1 MSKVLKKFVIAMIVL
16 LGIGIVLFGIYIAKS
31 KANMKH
37 EARNNT
43 ECRTNERV
51 FDYAD
56 KLSDSEE
63 EELRNDIKELEDLV
77 GMDVA
82 VVTVDQDTDLSEF
95 GASATGGNIESN
107 TKDIAEKICDTYRF
121 GWEEWP
127 TGTYLDGRDAS
138 TSVVIVANWQPT
150 DRYVYLCTSGKAR
163 ERISDSKAVSIT
175 KYGGKKLRED
185 PFTGF
190 ERILKKT
197 KSAMKSSGGGIDF
210 ISLPVCAL
218 VALVASIIFFAVN
231 FSKKAGNDTTTASTY
246 SKGRAQVVD
255 KRDIFI
261 RKEVHSVKIESSSGG
276 GGSSSGGGGGHGGGG
291 SHF

>member
-1 MSKVLKKFVIAMIVL
+1 MNKTMKKFLVTMFVI
-16 LGIGIVLFGIYIAKS
+16 LGIGILCFIMYLVKS
-31 KANMKH
+31 KANLKH
-37 EARNNT
+37 DARSN
-43 ECRTNERV
+43 EDCMTNERV

-63 EELRNDIKELEDLV
+63 ETLRSDIEELENLV
-77 GMDVA
+77 GMDV
-82 VVTVDQDTDLSEF
+82 VIVTVDQNTDLSEF
-95 GASATGGNIESN
+95 GASAIGGDIEYN
-107 TKDIAEKICDTYRF
+107 TKEIAEKICDTYRF

-127 TGTYLDGRDAS
+127 DGTYLNGKDAS

-163 ERISDSKAVSIT
+163 KRISDSKAVSIT

-197 KSAMKSSGGGIDF
+197 KSAMKSSGGGINF
-210 ISLPVCAL
+210 LSGPICAL
-218 VALVASIIFFAVN
+218 VALVAAIIFFDVN
-231 FSKKAGNDTTTASTY
+231 YSKKAGKDTTTASTY
-246 SKGRAQVVD
+246 SKGNAEVLDR
-255 KRDIFI
+255 RDIFI
-261 RKEVHSVKIESSSGG
+261 RKEVHSVKIQSDSGSSG
-276 GGSSSGGGGGHGGGG
+276 SSGGGGGHGGGG

>member
-1 MSKVLKKFVIAMIVL
+1 MNKTMKKFLVTMLVI
-16 LGIGIVLFGIYIAKS
+16 LGIGILCFIMYLVKS
-31 KANMKH
+31 KANLKH
-37 EARNNT
+37 DARSNE
-43 ECRTNERV
+43 ECMTNERV

-63 EELRNDIKELEDLV
+63 ETLRSDIEELENLV
-77 GMDVA
+77 GMDV
-82 VVTVDQDTDLSEF
+82 VIVTVDQNTDLSEF
-95 GASATGGNIESN
+95 GASAIGGDIEYN
-107 TKDIAEKICDTYRF
+107 TKEIAEKICDTYRF

-127 TGTYLDGRDAS
+127 DGTYLNGKDAS

-163 ERISDSKAVSIT
+163 KRISDSKAVSIT

-197 KSAMKSSGGGIDF
+197 KSAMKSSGGGINFLSDP
-210 ISLPVCAL
+210 ICAL
-218 VALVASIIFFAVN
+218 VALVAAIIFFAVN
-231 FSKKAGNDTTTASTY
+231 YSKKAGKDTTTASTY
-246 SKGRAQVVD
+246 SKGNAEILDR
-255 KRDIFI
+255 RDMFI
-261 RKEVHSVKIESSSGG
+261 RKEVHSVKIQSDSGSSG
-276 GGSSSGGGGGHGGGG
+276 SSGGGGGHGGGG

>member
-1 MSKVLKKFVIAMIVL
+1 MNKTMKKFLVTICVV
-16 LGIGIVLFGIYIAKS
+16 LGIGILCFIMYLVKS
-31 KANMKH
+31 NANLKH
-37 EARNNT
+37 DARSN
-43 ECRTNERV
+43 EDCMTNERV

-63 EELRNDIKELEDLV
+63 ETLRSDIEELENLV
-77 GMDVA
+77 GMDV
-82 VVTVDQDTDLSEF
+82 VIVTVDQNTDLSEF
-95 GASATGGNIESN
+95 GASATGGDIEYN
-107 TKDIAEKICDTYRF
+107 TKEIAEKICDTYRF

-127 TGTYLDGRDAS
+127 DGTYLDGKDAS

-163 ERISDSKAVSIT
+163 KRISDSKAVSIT

-197 KSAMKSSGGGIDF
+197 KSAMKSSGGGINF
-210 ISLPVCAL
+210 LSGPICAL
-218 VALVASIIFFAVN
+218 VALAAAIIFFVVN
-231 FSKKAGNDTTTASTY
+231 YSKKAGKDTTTASTY
-246 SKGRAQVVD
+246 SKGNAQILD
-255 KRDIFI
+255 RRDIFI
-261 RKEVHSVKIESSSGG
+261 RKEVHSVKIQSNSGSSG
-276 GGSSSGGGGGHGGGG
+276 SSGGGGGHGGGG

>member
-1 MSKVLKKFVIAMIVL
+1 MNKTMKKFLVTMFVI
-16 LGIGIVLFGIYIAKS
+16 LGIGILCFIMYSVKS
-31 KANMKH
+31 KANLKH
-37 EARNNT
+37 DARSN
-43 ECRTNERV
+43 EDCMTNERV

-63 EELRNDIKELEDLV
+63 ETLRSDIEELENLV
-77 GMDVA
+77 GMDV
-82 VVTVDQDTDLSEF
+82 VIVTVDQNTDLSEF
-95 GASATGGNIESN
+95 GASAIGGDIEYN
-107 TKDIAEKICDTYRF
+107 TKEIAEKICDTYRF

-127 TGTYLDGRDAS
+127 DGTYLNGKDAS

-163 ERISDSKAVSIT
+163 KRISDSKAVSIT

-197 KSAMKSSGGGIDF
+197 KSAMKSSGGGINF
-210 ISLPVCAL
+210 LSGPICAL
-218 VALVASIIFFAVN
+218 VALVAAIIFFAVN
-231 FSKKAGNDTTTASTY
+231 YSKKAGKDTTTASTY
-246 SKGRAQVVD
+246 SKGNAEILDR
-255 KRDIFI
+255 RDMFI
-261 RKEVHSVKIESSSGG
+261 RKEVHSVKIQSDSGSSG
-276 GGSSSGGGGGHGGGG
+276 SSGGGGGHGGGG

>member
-1 MSKVLKKFVIAMIVL
+1 MNNMMKKFLVTMLVI
-16 LGIGIVLFGIYIAKS
+16 LGIGILCFIMYSVKS
-31 KANMKH
+31 KANLKH
-37 EARNNT
+37 DARSN
-43 ECRTNERV
+43 EDCMTNERV

-63 EELRNDIKELEDLV
+63 ETLRSDIEELENLV
-77 GMDVA
+77 GMDV
-82 VVTVDQDTDLSEF
+82 VIVTVDQNTDLSEF
-95 GASATGGNIESN
+95 GASAIGGDIEYN
-107 TKDIAEKICDTYRF
+107 TKEIAEKICDTYRF

-127 TGTYLDGRDAS
+127 DGTYLNGKDAS

-163 ERISDSKAVSIT
+163 KRISDSKAVSIT

-197 KSAMKSSGGGIDF
+197 KSAMKSSGGGINF
-210 ISLPVCAL
+210 LSGPICAL
-218 VALVASIIFFAVN
+218 VALVAAIIFFAVN
-231 FSKKAGNDTTTASTY
+231 YSKKAGKDTTTASTY
-246 SKGRAQVVD
+246 SKGNAEILDR
-255 KRDIFI
+255 RDIFI
-261 RKEVHSVKIESSSGG
+261 RKEVHSVKIQSDSGSSG
-276 GGSSSGGGGGHGGGG
+276 SSGGGGGHGGGG

>member
-1 MSKVLKKFVIAMIVL
+1 MNKTMKKFLVTMLVI
-16 LGIGIVLFGIYIAKS
+16 LGIGILCFIMYLVKS
-31 KANMKH
+31 KANLKH
-37 EARNNT
+37 DARSNE
-43 ECRTNERV
+43 ECMTNERV

-63 EELRNDIKELEDLV
+63 ETLRSDIEELENLV
-77 GMDVA
+77 GMDV
-82 VVTVDQDTDLSEF
+82 VIVTVDQNTDLSEF
-95 GASATGGNIESN
+95 GASAIGGDIEYN
-107 TKDIAEKICDTYRF
+107 TKEIAEKICDTYRF

-127 TGTYLDGRDAS
+127 DGTYLNGKDAS

-163 ERISDSKAVSIT
+163 KRISDSKAVSIT

-197 KSAMKSSGGGIDF
+197 KSAMKSSGGGINF
-210 ISLPVCAL
+210 LSGPICAL
-218 VALVASIIFFAVN
+218 VALVAAIIFFAVN
-231 FSKKAGNDTTTASTY
+231 YSKKAGKDTTTASTY
-246 SKGRAQVVD
+246 SKGNAEILDR
-255 KRDIFI
+255 RDIFI
-261 RKEVHSVKIESSSGG
+261 RKEVHSVKIQSDSGSSG
-276 GGSSSGGGGGHGGGG
+276 SSGGGGGHGGGG

>member
-1 MSKVLKKFVIAMIVL
+1 MNKTMKKFLVTMFVI
-16 LGIGIVLFGIYIAKS
+16 LGIGILCFIMYLVKS
-31 KANMKH
+31 KANLKH
-37 EARNNT
+37 DARSN
-43 ECRTNERV
+43 EDCMTNERV

-63 EELRNDIKELEDLV
+63 ETLRSDIEELENLV
-77 GMDVA
+77 GMDV
-82 VVTVDQDTDLSEF
+82 VIVTVDQNTDLSEF
-95 GASATGGNIESN
+95 GASAIGGDIEYN
-107 TKDIAEKICDTYRF
+107 TKEIAEKICDTYRF

-127 TGTYLDGRDAS
+127 DGTYLNGKDAS

-163 ERISDSKAVSIT
+163 KRISDSKAVSIT

-197 KSAMKSSGGGIDF
+197 KSAMKSSGGGINF
-210 ISLPVCAL
+210 LSGPICAL
-218 VALVASIIFFAVN
+218 VALVAAIIFFAVN
-231 FSKKAGNDTTTASTY
+231 YSKKAGKDTTTASTY
-246 SKGRAQVVD
+246 SNGNAEILDR
-255 KRDIFI
+255 RDIFI
-261 RKEVHSVKIESSSGG
+261 RKEVHSVKIQSDSDSGG
-276 GGSSSGGGGGHGGGG
+276 SSGGGGGHGGGG

>member
-1 MSKVLKKFVIAMIVL
+1 MNKTMKKFLVTMLVI
-16 LGIGIVLFGIYIAKS
+16 LGIGILCFIMYSVKS
-31 KANMKH
+31 KANLKH
-37 EARNNT
+37 DARSN
-43 ECRTNERV
+43 EDCMTNERV

-63 EELRNDIKELEDLV
+63 ETLRSDIEELENLV
-77 GMDVA
+77 GMDV
-82 VVTVDQDTDLSEF
+82 VIVTVDQNTDLSEF
-95 GASATGGNIESN
+95 GASAIGGDIEYN
-107 TKDIAEKICDTYRF
+107 TKEIAEKICDTYRF

-127 TGTYLDGRDAS
+127 DGTYLNGKDAS

-163 ERISDSKAVSIT
+163 KRISDSKAVSIT

-197 KSAMKSSGGGIDF
+197 KSAMKSSGGGINF
-210 ISLPVCAL
+210 LSGPICAL
-218 VALVASIIFFAVN
+218 VALVAAIIFFAVN
-231 FSKKAGNDTTTASTY
+231 YSKKAGKDTTTASTY
-246 SKGRAQVVD
+246 SKGNAEILDR
-255 KRDIFI
+255 RDMFI
-261 RKEVHSVKIESSSGG
+261 RKEVHSVKIQSDSDSSG
-276 GGSSSGGGGGHGGGG
+276 SSGGGGGHGGGG

>member
-1 MSKVLKKFVIAMIVL
+1 MNKTMKKFLVTMFVI
-16 LGIGIVLFGIYIAKS
+16 LGIGILCFIMYSVKS
-31 KANMKH
+31 KANLKH
-37 EARNNT
+37 DARSN
-43 ECRTNERV
+43 EDCMTNERV

-63 EELRNDIKELEDLV
+63 ETLRSDIEELENLV
-77 GMDVA
+77 GMDV
-82 VVTVDQDTDLSEF
+82 VIVTVDQNTDLSEF
-95 GASATGGNIESN
+95 GASAIGGDIEYN
-107 TKDIAEKICDTYRF
+107 TKEIAEKICDTYRF

-127 TGTYLDGRDAS
+127 DGTYLNGKDAS

-163 ERISDSKAVSIT
+163 KRISDSKAVSIT

-197 KSAMKSSGGGIDF
+197 KSAMKSSGGGINF
-210 ISLPVCAL
+210 LSGPICAL
-218 VALVASIIFFAVN
+218 VALVAAIIFFAVN
-231 FSKKAGNDTTTASTY
+231 YSKKAGKDTTTASTY
-246 SKGRAQVVD
+246 SNGNAEILDR
-255 KRDIFI
+255 RDIFI
-261 RKEVHSVKIESSSGG
+261 RKEVHSVKIQSDSGSSG
-276 GGSSSGGGGGHGGGG
+276 SSGGGGGHGGGG

>member
-1 MSKVLKKFVIAMIVL
+1 MNKTMKKFLVTMFVI
-16 LGIGIVLFGIYIAKS
+16 LGIGILCFIMYLVKS
-31 KANMKH
+31 KANLKH
-37 EARNNT
+37 DARSN
-43 ECRTNERV
+43 EDCMTNERV

-63 EELRNDIKELEDLV
+63 ETLRSDIEELENLV
-77 GMDVA
+77 GMDV
-82 VVTVDQDTDLSEF
+82 VIVTVDQNTDLSEF
-95 GASATGGNIESN
+95 GASAIGGDIEYN
-107 TKDIAEKICDTYRF
+107 TKEIAEKICDTYRF

-127 TGTYLDGRDAS
+127 DGTYLNGKDAS

-163 ERISDSKAVSIT
+163 KRISDSKAVSIT

-197 KSAMKSSGGGIDF
+197 KSAMKSSGGGINF
-210 ISLPVCAL
+210 LSGPICAL
-218 VALVASIIFFAVN
+218 VALVAAIIFFAVN
-231 FSKKAGNDTTTASTY
+231 YSKKAGKDTTTASTY
-246 SKGRAQVVD
+246 SKGNAEILDR
-255 KRDIFI
+255 RDMFI
-261 RKEVHSVKIESSSGG
+261 RKEVHSVKIQSDSGSSG
-276 GGSSSGGGGGHGGGG
+276 SSGGGGGHGGGG

>member
-1 MSKVLKKFVIAMIVL
+1 MNKTMKKFLVTMFVI
-16 LGIGIVLFGIYIAKS
+16 LGIGILCFIMYSVKS
-31 KANMKH
+31 KANLKH
-37 EARNNT
+37 DARSN
-43 ECRTNERV
+43 EDCMTNERV

-63 EELRNDIKELEDLV
+63 ETLRSDIEELENLV
-77 GMDVA
+77 GMDV
-82 VVTVDQDTDLSEF
+82 VIVTVDQNTDLSEF
-95 GASATGGNIESN
+95 GASATGGDIEYN
-107 TKDIAEKICDTYRF
+107 TKEIAEKICDTYRF

-127 TGTYLDGRDAS
+127 DGTYLNGKDAS

-163 ERISDSKAVSIT
+163 KRISDSKAVSIT

-197 KSAMKSSGGGIDF
+197 KSAMKSSGGGINF
-210 ISLPVCAL
+210 LSGPICAL
-218 VALVASIIFFAVN
+218 VALVAAIIFFAVN
-231 FSKKAGNDTTTASTY
+231 YSKKAGKDTTTASTY
-246 SKGRAQVVD
+246 SNGNAEILD

-261 RKEVHSVKIESSSGG
+261 RKEVHSVKIQSDSGSSG
-276 GGSSSGGGGGHGGGG
+276 SSGGGGGHGGGG

>member
-16 LGIGIVLFGIYIAKS
+16 LGIGILLFGIYIAKS
-31 KANMKH
+31 KANLKH
-37 EARNNT
+37 DARSNT

-63 EELRNDIKELEDLV
+63 EELRSDIKELEDLV
-77 GMDVA
+77 GMDV
-82 VVTVDQDTDLSEF
+82 VIVTVDQNTFGDVLSSGDIERDTK
-95 GASATGGNIESN
+95 A
-107 TKDIAEKICDTYRF
+107 IAESICDTYRF

-127 TGTYLDGRDAS
+127 EGTYLDGRDAS

-231 FSKKAGNDTTTASTY
+231 FSKKAGKDTTTASTY
-246 SKGRAQVVD
+246 SKGNAEVLD

-276 GGSSSGGGGGHGGGG
+276 SGSSSSGGGGHGGGG

>member
-1 MSKVLKKFVIAMIVL
+1 MNKTMKKFLVTMLVI
-16 LGIGIVLFGIYIAKS
+16 LGIGILCFIMYSVKS
-31 KANMKH
+31 KANLKH
-37 EARNNT
+37 DARSN
-43 ECRTNERV
+43 EDCMTNERV

-63 EELRNDIKELEDLV
+63 ETLRSDIEELENLV
-77 GMDVA
+77 GMDV
-82 VVTVDQDTDLSEF
+82 VIVTVDQNTDLSEF
-95 GASATGGNIESN
+95 GASAIGGDIEYN
-107 TKDIAEKICDTYRF
+107 TKEIAEKICDTYRF

-127 TGTYLDGRDAS
+127 DGTYLNGKDAS

-163 ERISDSKAVSIT
+163 KRISDSKAVSIT

-197 KSAMKSSGGGIDF
+197 KSAMKSSGGGINF
-210 ISLPVCAL
+210 LSGPICAL
-218 VALVASIIFFAVN
+218 VALVAAIIFFAVN
-231 FSKKAGNDTTTASTY
+231 YSKKAGKDTTTASTY
-246 SKGRAQVVD
+246 SKGNAEILDR
-255 KRDIFI
+255 RDIFI
-261 RKEVHSVKIESSSGG
+261 RKEVHSVKIQSDSGSSG
-276 GGSSSGGGGGHGGGG
+276 SSGGGGGHGGGG

>member
-1 MSKVLKKFVIAMIVL
+1 MNKTMKKFLVTMLVI
-16 LGIGIVLFGIYIAKS
+16 LGIGILCFIMYSVKS
-31 KANMKH
+31 KANLKH
-37 EARNNT
+37 DARSN
-43 ECRTNERV
+43 EDCMTNERV

-63 EELRNDIKELEDLV
+63 ETLRSDIEELENLV
-77 GMDVA
+77 GMDV
-82 VVTVDQDTDLSEF
+82 VIVTVDQNTDLSEF
-95 GASATGGNIESN
+95 GASAIGGDIEYN
-107 TKDIAEKICDTYRF
+107 TKEIAEKICDTYRF

-127 TGTYLDGRDAS
+127 DGTYLNGKDAS

-163 ERISDSKAVSIT
+163 KRISDSKAVSIT

-197 KSAMKSSGGGIDF
+197 KSAMKSSGGGINF
-210 ISLPVCAL
+210 LSGPICAL
-218 VALVASIIFFAVN
+218 VALVAAIIFFAVN
-231 FSKKAGNDTTTASTY
+231 YSKKAGKDTTTASTY
-246 SKGRAQVVD
+246 SNGNAEILDR
-255 KRDIFI
+255 RDIFI
-261 RKEVHSVKIESSSGG
+261 RKEVHSVKIQSDSGSSG
-276 GGSSSGGGGGHGGGG
+276 SSGGGGGHGGGG

>member
-1 MSKVLKKFVIAMIVL
+1 MNKTMKKFLVTMLVI
-16 LGIGIVLFGIYIAKS
+16 LGIGILCFIMYSVKS
-31 KANMKH
+31 KANLKH
-37 EARNNT
+37 DARSNE
-43 ECRTNERV
+43 ECMTNERV

-63 EELRNDIKELEDLV
+63 ETLRSDIEELENLV
-77 GMDVA
+77 GMDV
-82 VVTVDQDTDLSEF
+82 VIVTVDQNTDLSEF
-95 GASATGGNIESN
+95 GASAIGGDIEYN
-107 TKDIAEKICDTYRF
+107 TKEIAEKICDTYRF

-127 TGTYLDGRDAS
+127 DGTYLNGKDAS

-163 ERISDSKAVSIT
+163 KRISDSKAVSIT

-197 KSAMKSSGGGIDF
+197 KSAMKSSGGGINF
-210 ISLPVCAL
+210 LSGPICAL
-218 VALVASIIFFAVN
+218 VALVAAIIFFAVN
-231 FSKKAGNDTTTASTY
+231 YSKKTGKDTTTASTY
-246 SKGRAQVVD
+246 SKGNAEILDR
-255 KRDIFI
+255 RDIFI
-261 RKEVHSVKIESSSGG
+261 RKEVHSVKIQSDSGSSG
-276 GGSSSGGGGGHGGGG
+276 SSGGGGGHGGGG

>member
-1 MSKVLKKFVIAMIVL
+1 MNKTMKKFLVTMLVI
-16 LGIGIVLFGIYIAKS
+16 LGIGILCFIMYSVKS
-31 KANMKH
+31 KANLKH
-37 EARNNT
+37 DARSN
-43 ECRTNERV
+43 EDCMTNERV

-63 EELRNDIKELEDLV
+63 EILRSDIEELENLV
-77 GMDVA
+77 GMDV
-82 VVTVDQDTDLSEF
+82 VIVTVDQNTDLSEF
-95 GASATGGNIESN
+95 GASAIGGDIEYN
-107 TKDIAEKICDTYRF
+107 TKEIAEKICDTYRF

-127 TGTYLDGRDAS
+127 DGTYLNGKDAS

-163 ERISDSKAVSIT
+163 KRISDSKAVSIT

-197 KSAMKSSGGGIDF
+197 KSAMKSSGGGINF
-210 ISLPVCAL
+210 LSGPICAL
-218 VALVASIIFFAVN
+218 VALVAAIIFFAVN
-231 FSKKAGNDTTTASTY
+231 YSKKAGKDTTTASTY
-246 SKGRAQVVD
+246 SKGNAEILDR
-255 KRDIFI
+255 RDMFI
-261 RKEVHSVKIESSSGG
+261 RKEVHSVKIQSDSGSSG
-276 GGSSSGGGGGHGGGG
+276 SSGGGGGHGGGG

>member
-1 MSKVLKKFVIAMIVL
+1 MNKTMKKFLVTMFVI
-16 LGIGIVLFGIYIAKS
+16 LGIGILCFIMYLVKS
-31 KANMKH
+31 KANLKH
-37 EARNNT
+37 DARSN
-43 ECRTNERV
+43 EDCMTNERV

-63 EELRNDIKELEDLV
+63 ETLRSDIEELENLV
-77 GMDVA
+77 GMDV
-82 VVTVDQDTDLSEF
+82 VIVTVDQNTDLSEF
-95 GASATGGNIESN
+95 GASAIGGDIEYN
-107 TKDIAEKICDTYRF
+107 TKEIAEKICDTYRF

-127 TGTYLDGRDAS
+127 DGTYLNGKDAS

-163 ERISDSKAVSIT
+163 KRISDSKAVSIT

-197 KSAMKSSGGGIDF
+197 KSAMKSSGGGINF
-210 ISLPVCAL
+210 LSGPICAL
-218 VALVASIIFFAVN
+218 VALVAAIIFFAVN
-231 FSKKAGNDTTTASTY
+231 YSKKAGKDTTTASTY
-246 SKGRAQVVD
+246 SKGNAEVLDR
-255 KRDIFI
+255 RDIFI
-261 RKEVHSVKIESSSGG
+261 RKEVHSVKTQSDSGSSG
-276 GGSSSGGGGGHGGGG
+276 SSGGGGGHGGGG

>member
-1 MSKVLKKFVIAMIVL
+1 MNKTMKKFLVTMLVI
-16 LGIGIVLFGIYIAKS
+16 LGIGILCFIMYLVKS
-31 KANMKH
+31 KANLKH
-37 EARNNT
+37 DARSNE
-43 ECRTNERV
+43 ECMTNERV

-63 EELRNDIKELEDLV
+63 ETLRSDIEELENLV
-77 GMDVA
+77 GMDV
-82 VVTVDQDTDLSEF
+82 VIVTVDQNTDLSEF
-95 GASATGGNIESN
+95 GASAIGGDIEYN
-107 TKDIAEKICDTYRF
+107 TKEIAEKICDTYRF

-127 TGTYLDGRDAS
+127 DGTYLNGKDAS

-163 ERISDSKAVSIT
+163 KRISDSKAVSIT

-197 KSAMKSSGGGIDF
+197 KSAMKSSGGGINF
-210 ISLPVCAL
+210 LSGPICAL
-218 VALVASIIFFAVN
+218 VALVAAIIFFAVN
-231 FSKKAGNDTTTASTY
+231 YSKKAGKDTTTASTY
-246 SKGRAQVVD
+246 SKGNAEILDR
-255 KRDIFI
+255 RDMFI
-261 RKEVHSVKIESSSGG
+261 RKEVHSVKIQSDSGSSG
-276 GGSSSGGGGGHGGGG
+276 SSGGGGGHGGGG

>member
-1 MSKVLKKFVIAMIVL
+1 MNKTMKKFLVTMLVI
-16 LGIGIVLFGIYIAKS
+16 LGIGILCFIMYSVKS
-31 KANMKH
+31 KANLKH
-37 EARNNT
+37 DARSNE
-43 ECRTNERV
+43 ECMTNERV

-63 EELRNDIKELEDLV
+63 ETLRSDIEELENLV
-77 GMDVA
+77 GMDV
-82 VVTVDQDTDLSEF
+82 VIVTVDQNTDLSEF
-95 GASATGGNIESN
+95 GASAIGGDIEYN
-107 TKDIAEKICDTYRF
+107 TKEIAEKICDTYRF

-127 TGTYLDGRDAS
+127 DGTYLNGKDAS

-163 ERISDSKAVSIT
+163 KRISDSKAVSIT

-197 KSAMKSSGGGIDF
+197 KSAMKSSGGGINF
-210 ISLPVCAL
+210 LSGPICAL
-218 VALVASIIFFAVN
+218 VALVAAIIFFAVN
-231 FSKKAGNDTTTASTY
+231 YSKKAGKDTTTASTY
-246 SKGRAQVVD
+246 SNGNAEILDR
-255 KRDIFI
+255 RDIFI
-261 RKEVHSVKIESSSGG
+261 RKEVHSVKIQSDSGSSG
-276 GGSSSGGGGGHGGGG
+276 SSGGGGGHGGGG

>member
-1 MSKVLKKFVIAMIVL
+1 MNKTMKKFLVTMLVI
-16 LGIGIVLFGIYIAKS
+16 LGIGILCFIMYSVKS
-31 KANMKH
+31 KANLKH
-37 EARNNT
+37 DARSNE
-43 ECRTNERV
+43 ECMTNERV

-63 EELRNDIKELEDLV
+63 ETLRSDIEELENLV
-77 GMDVA
+77 GMDV
-82 VVTVDQDTDLSEF
+82 VIVTVDQNTDLSEF
-95 GASATGGNIESN
+95 GASAIGGDIEYN
-107 TKDIAEKICDTYRF
+107 TKEIAEKICDTYRF

-127 TGTYLDGRDAS
+127 DGTYLNGKDAS

-163 ERISDSKAVSIT
+163 KRISDSKAVSIT

-197 KSAMKSSGGGIDF
+197 KSAMKSSGGGINF
-210 ISLPVCAL
+210 LSGPICAL
-218 VALVASIIFFAVN
+218 VALVAAIIFFAVN
-231 FSKKAGNDTTTASTY
+231 YSKKAGKDTTTASTY
-246 SKGRAQVVD
+246 SKGNAEILDR
-255 KRDIFI
+255 RDIFI
-261 RKEVHSVKIESSSGG
+261 RKEVHSVKIQSDSGSSG
-276 GGSSSGGGGGHGGGG
+276 SSGGGGGHGGGG

>member
-1 MSKVLKKFVIAMIVL
+1 MNKTMKKFLVTMFVI
-16 LGIGIVLFGIYIAKS
+16 LGIGILCFIMYSVKS
-31 KANMKH
+31 KANLKH
-37 EARNNT
+37 DARSN
-43 ECRTNERV
+43 EDCMTNERV

-63 EELRNDIKELEDLV
+63 ETLRSDIEELENLV

-82 VVTVDQDTDLSEF
+82 IVTVDQNTDLSEF
-95 GASATGGNIESN
+95 GASATGGDIEYN
-107 TKDIAEKICDTYRF
+107 TKEIAEKICDTYRF

-127 TGTYLDGRDAS
+127 DGTYLNGKDAS

-163 ERISDSKAVSIT
+163 KRISDSKAVSIT

-197 KSAMKSSGGGIDF
+197 KSAMKSSGGGINF
-210 ISLPVCAL
+210 LSGPICAL
-218 VALVASIIFFAVN
+218 VALVAAIIFFAVN
-231 FSKKAGNDTTTASTY
+231 YSKKAGKDTTTASTY
-246 SKGRAQVVD
+246 SKGNAEVLDR
-255 KRDIFI
+255 RDIFI
-261 RKEVHSVKIESSSGG
+261 RKEVHSVKIQSDSGSSG
-276 GGSSSGGGGGHGGGG
+276 SSGGGGGHGGGG

>member
-16 LGIGIVLFGIYIAKS
+16 LGIGILLFGIYIAKS
-31 KANMKH
+31 KANLKH
-37 EARNNT
+37 DARSNT

-63 EELRNDIKELEDLV
+63 EELRSDIKELEDLV
-77 GMDVA
+77 GMDV
-82 VVTVDQDTDLSEF
+82 VIVTVDQNTFGDVLSSGDIERDTK
-95 GASATGGNIESN
+95 A
-107 TKDIAEKICDTYRF
+107 IAESICDTYRF

-127 TGTYLDGRDAS
+127 EGTYLDGRDAS

-231 FSKKAGNDTTTASTY
+231 FSKKAGKDTTTASTY
-246 SKGRAQVVD
+246 SKGNAEVLDR
-255 KRDIFI
+255 RDIFI

-276 GGSSSGGGGGHGGGG
+276 GGSSSSGGGGHGGGG

>member
-1 MSKVLKKFVIAMIVL
+1 MNKTMKKFLVTMFVI
-16 LGIGIVLFGIYIAKS
+16 LGIGILCFIMYLVKS
-31 KANMKH
+31 KANLKYD
-37 EARNNT
+37 ARSN
-43 ECRTNERV
+43 EDCMTNERV

-63 EELRNDIKELEDLV
+63 ETLRSDIEELENLV
-77 GMDVA
+77 GMDV
-82 VVTVDQDTDLSEF
+82 VIVTVDQNTDLSEF
-95 GASATGGNIESN
+95 GASAIGGDIEYN
-107 TKDIAEKICDTYRF
+107 TKEIAEKICDTYRF

-127 TGTYLDGRDAS
+127 DGTYLNGKDAS

-163 ERISDSKAVSIT
+163 KRISDSKAVSIT

-197 KSAMKSSGGGIDF
+197 KSAMKSSGGGINF
-210 ISLPVCAL
+210 LSGPICAL
-218 VALVASIIFFAVN
+218 VALVAAIIFFAVN
-231 FSKKAGNDTTTASTY
+231 YSKKAGKDTTTASTY
-246 SKGRAQVVD
+246 SKGNAEVLDR
-255 KRDIFI
+255 RDIFI
-261 RKEVHSVKIESSSGG
+261 RKEVHSVKTQSDSGSSG
-276 GGSSSGGGGGHGGGG
+276 SSGGGGGHGGGG

>member
-1 MSKVLKKFVIAMIVL
+1 MNKTMKKFLVTMLVI
-16 LGIGIVLFGIYIAKS
+16 LGIGILCFIMYSVKS
-31 KANMKH
+31 KANLKH
-37 EARNNT
+37 DARSNE
-43 ECRTNERV
+43 ECMTNERV

-63 EELRNDIKELEDLV
+63 ETLRSDIEELENLV
-77 GMDVA
+77 GMDV
-82 VVTVDQDTDLSEF
+82 VIVTVDQNTDLSEF
-95 GASATGGNIESN
+95 GASAIGGDIEYN
-107 TKDIAEKICDTYRF
+107 TKEIAEKICDTYRF

-127 TGTYLDGRDAS
+127 DGTYLNGKDAS

-163 ERISDSKAVSIT
+163 KRISDSKAVSIT

-197 KSAMKSSGGGIDF
+197 KSAMKSSGGGINF
-210 ISLPVCAL
+210 LSGPICAL
-218 VALVASIIFFAVN
+218 VALVAAIIFFAVN
-231 FSKKAGNDTTTASTY
+231 YSKKAGKDTTTASTY
-246 SKGRAQVVD
+246 SEGNAEILDR
-255 KRDIFI
+255 RDIFI
-261 RKEVHSVKIESSSGG
+261 RKEVHSVKIQSDSGSSG
-276 GGSSSGGGGGHGGGG
+276 SSGGGGGHGGGG

>member
-1 MSKVLKKFVIAMIVL
+1 MNKTMKKFLVTMLVI
-16 LGIGIVLFGIYIAKS
+16 LGIGILCFIMYSVKS
-31 KANMKH
+31 KANLKH
-37 EARNNT
+37 DARSN
-43 ECRTNERV
+43 EDCMTNERV

-63 EELRNDIKELEDLV
+63 ETLRSDIEELENLV
-77 GMDVA
+77 GMDV
-82 VVTVDQDTDLSEF
+82 VIVTVDQNTDLSEF
-95 GASATGGNIESN
+95 GASAIGGDIEYN
-107 TKDIAEKICDTYRF
+107 TKEIAEKICDTYRF

-127 TGTYLDGRDAS
+127 DGTYLNGKDAS

-163 ERISDSKAVSIT
+163 KRISDSKAVSIT

-197 KSAMKSSGGGIDF
+197 KSAMKSSGGGINF
-210 ISLPVCAL
+210 LSGPICAL
-218 VALVASIIFFAVN
+218 VALVAAIIFFAVN
-231 FSKKAGNDTTTASTY
+231 YSKKAGKDTTTASTY
-246 SKGRAQVVD
+246 SKGNAEVLDR
-255 KRDIFI
+255 RDIFI
-261 RKEVHSVKIESSSGG
+261 RKEVHSVKIQSDSGSSG
-276 GGSSSGGGGGHGGGG
+276 SSGGGGGHGGGG

>member
-1 MSKVLKKFVIAMIVL
+1 MNKTMKKFLVTMLVI
-16 LGIGIVLFGIYIAKS
+16 LGIGILCFIMYLVKS
-31 KANMKH
+31 KANLKH
-37 EARNNT
+37 DARSN
-43 ECRTNERV
+43 EDCMTNERV

-63 EELRNDIKELEDLV
+63 ETLRSDIEELENLV
-77 GMDVA
+77 GMDV
-82 VVTVDQDTDLSEF
+82 VIVTVDQNTDLSEF
-95 GASATGGNIESN
+95 GASAIGGDIEYN
-107 TKDIAEKICDTYRF
+107 TKEIAEKICDTYRF

-127 TGTYLDGRDAS
+127 DGTYLNGKDAS

-163 ERISDSKAVSIT
+163 KRISDSKAVSIT

-197 KSAMKSSGGGIDF
+197 KSAMKSSGGGINF
-210 ISLPVCAL
+210 LSGPICAL
-218 VALVASIIFFAVN
+218 VALVAAIIFFAVN
-231 FSKKAGNDTTTASTY
+231 YSKKAGKDTTTASTY
-246 SKGRAQVVD
+246 SKGNAEILDR
-255 KRDIFI
+255 RDMFI
-261 RKEVHSVKIESSSGG
+261 RKEVHSVKIQSDSGSSG
-276 GGSSSGGGGGHGGGG
+276 SSGGGGGHGGGG

>member
-1 MSKVLKKFVIAMIVL
+1 MNKTMKKFLVTMLVI
-16 LGIGIVLFGIYIAKS
+16 LGIGILRFIMYSVKS
-31 KANMKH
+31 KANLKH
-37 EARNNT
+37 DARSNE
-43 ECRTNERV
+43 ECMTNERV

-63 EELRNDIKELEDLV
+63 ETLRSDIEELENLV
-77 GMDVA
+77 GMDV
-82 VVTVDQDTDLSEF
+82 VIVTVDQNTDLSEF
-95 GASATGGNIESN
+95 GASAIGGDIEYN
-107 TKDIAEKICDTYRF
+107 TKEIAEKICDTYRF

-127 TGTYLDGRDAS
+127 DGTYLNGKDAS

-163 ERISDSKAVSIT
+163 KRISDSKAVSIT

-197 KSAMKSSGGGIDF
+197 KSAMKSSGGGINF
-210 ISLPVCAL
+210 LSGPICAL
-218 VALVASIIFFAVN
+218 VALVAAIIFFAVN
-231 FSKKAGNDTTTASTY
+231 YSKKAGKDTTTASTY
-246 SKGRAQVVD
+246 SKGNAEILDR
-255 KRDIFI
+255 RDMFI
-261 RKEVHSVKIESSSGG
+261 RKEVHSVKIQSDSDSSG
-276 GGSSSGGGGGHGGGG
+276 SSGGGGGHGGGG

>member
-1 MSKVLKKFVIAMIVL
+1 MNNMMKKFLVTMLVI
-16 LGIGIVLFGIYIAKS
+16 LGIGILCFIMYSVKS
-31 KANMKH
+31 KANLKH
-37 EARNNT
+37 DARSN
-43 ECRTNERV
+43 EDCMTNERV

-63 EELRNDIKELEDLV
+63 ETLRSDIEELENLV
-77 GMDVA
+77 GMDV
-82 VVTVDQDTDLSEF
+82 VIVTVDQNTDLSEF
-95 GASATGGNIESN
+95 GASAIGGDIEYN
-107 TKDIAEKICDTYRF
+107 TKEIAEKICDTYRF

-127 TGTYLDGRDAS
+127 DGTYLNGKDAS

-163 ERISDSKAVSIT
+163 KRISDSKAVSIT

-197 KSAMKSSGGGIDF
+197 KSAMKSSGGGINF
-210 ISLPVCAL
+210 LSGPICAL
-218 VALVASIIFFAVN
+218 VALVAAIIFFAVN
-231 FSKKAGNDTTTASTY
+231 YSKKAGKDTTTASTY
-246 SKGRAQVVD
+246 SKGNAEILDR
-255 KRDIFI
+255 RDMFI
-261 RKEVHSVKIESSSGG
+261 RKEVHSVKIQSDSDSSG
-276 GGSSSGGGGGHGGGG
+276 SSGGGGGHGGGG

>member
-1 MSKVLKKFVIAMIVL
+1 MNKTMKKFLVTMFVI
-16 LGIGIVLFGIYIAKS
+16 LGIGILCFIMYSAKS
-31 KANMKH
+31 KANLKH
-37 EARNNT
+37 DARSN
-43 ECRTNERV
+43 EDCMTNERV

-63 EELRNDIKELEDLV
+63 ETLRSDIEELENLV
-77 GMDVA
+77 GMDV
-82 VVTVDQDTDLSEF
+82 VIVTVDQNTDLSEF
-95 GASATGGNIESN
+95 GASAIGGDIEYN
-107 TKDIAEKICDTYRF
+107 TKEIAEKICDTYRF

-127 TGTYLDGRDAS
+127 DGTYLNGKDAS

-163 ERISDSKAVSIT
+163 KRISDSKAVSIT

-197 KSAMKSSGGGIDF
+197 KSAMKSSGGGINF
-210 ISLPVCAL
+210 LSGPICAL
-218 VALVASIIFFAVN
+218 VALVAAIIFFAVN
-231 FSKKAGNDTTTASTY
+231 YSKKAGKDTTTASTY
-246 SKGRAQVVD
+246 SNGNAEILDR
-255 KRDIFI
+255 RDIFI
-261 RKEVHSVKIESSSGG
+261 RKEVHSVKIQSDSDSGG
-276 GGSSSGGGGGHGGGG
+276 SSGGGGGHGGGG

>member
-1 MSKVLKKFVIAMIVL
+1 MNKTMKKFLVTMLVI
-16 LGIGIVLFGIYIAKS
+16 LGIGILCFIMYSVKS
-31 KANMKH
+31 KANLKH
-37 EARNNT
+37 DARSNE
-43 ECRTNERV
+43 ECMTNERV

-63 EELRNDIKELEDLV
+63 ETLRSDIEELENLV
-77 GMDVA
+77 GMDV
-82 VVTVDQDTDLSEF
+82 VIVTVDQNTDLSEF
-95 GASATGGNIESN
+95 GASAIGGDIEYN
-107 TKDIAEKICDTYRF
+107 TKEIAEKICDTYRF

-127 TGTYLDGRDAS
+127 DGTYLNGKDAS

-163 ERISDSKAVSIT
+163 KRISDSKAVSIT

-197 KSAMKSSGGGIDF
+197 KSAMKSSGGGINF
-210 ISLPVCAL
+210 LSGPICAL
-218 VALVASIIFFAVN
+218 VALVAAIIFFAVN
-231 FSKKAGNDTTTASTY
+231 YSKKAGKDTTTASTY
-246 SKGRAQVVD
+246 SKGNAEILDR
-255 KRDIFI
+255 RDMFI
-261 RKEVHSVKIESSSGG
+261 RKEVHSVKIQSDSDSSG
-276 GGSSSGGGGGHGGGG
+276 SSGGGGGHGGGG

>member
-1 MSKVLKKFVIAMIVL
+1 MNKTMKKFLVTMLVI
-16 LGIGIVLFGIYIAKS
+16 LGIGILCFIMYLVKS
-31 KANMKH
+31 KANLKH
-37 EARNNT
+37 DTRSNED
-43 ECRTNERV
+43 CMTNERV

-63 EELRNDIKELEDLV
+63 ETLRSDIEELENLV
-77 GMDVA
+77 GMDV
-82 VVTVDQDTDLSEF
+82 VIVTVDQNTDLSEF
-95 GASATGGNIESN
+95 GASAIGGDIEYN
-107 TKDIAEKICDTYRF
+107 TKEIAEKICDTYRF

-127 TGTYLDGRDAS
+127 DGTYLNGKDAS

-163 ERISDSKAVSIT
+163 KRISDSKAVSIT

-197 KSAMKSSGGGIDF
+197 KSAMKSSGGGINF
-210 ISLPVCAL
+210 LSGPICAL
-218 VALVASIIFFAVN
+218 VALVAAIIFFAVN
-231 FSKKAGNDTTTASTY
+231 YSKKAGKDTTTASTY
-246 SKGRAQVVD
+246 SKGNAEILDR
-255 KRDIFI
+255 RDIFI
-261 RKEVHSVKIESSSGG
+261 RKEVHSVKIQSDSGSSG
-276 GGSSSGGGGGHGGGG
+276 SSGGGGGHGGGG

>member
-1 MSKVLKKFVIAMIVL
+1 MNKTMKKFLVTMFVI
-16 LGIGIVLFGIYIAKS
+16 LGIGILCFIMYLVKS
-31 KANMKH
+31 KANLKH
-37 EARNNT
+37 DARSN
-43 ECRTNERV
+43 EDCMTNERV

-63 EELRNDIKELEDLV
+63 ETLRSDIEELENLV
-77 GMDVA
+77 GMDV
-82 VVTVDQDTDLSEF
+82 VIVTVDQNTDLSEF
-95 GASATGGNIESN
+95 GASAIGGDIEYN
-107 TKDIAEKICDTYRF
+107 TKEIAEKICDTYRF

-127 TGTYLDGRDAS
+127 DGTYLNGKDAS

-163 ERISDSKAVSIT
+163 KRISDSKAVSIT

-197 KSAMKSSGGGIDF
+197 KSAMKSSGGGINF
-210 ISLPVCAL
+210 LSGPICAL
-218 VALVASIIFFAVN
+218 VALVAAIIFFAVN
-231 FSKKAGNDTTTASTY
+231 YSKKAGKDTTTASTY
-246 SKGRAQVVD
+246 SKGNAEVLDR
-255 KRDIFI
+255 RDIFI
-261 RKEVHSVKIESSSGG
+261 RKEVHSVKIQSDSGSSG
-276 GGSSSGGGGGHGGGG
+276 SSGGGGGHGGGG

>member
-1 MSKVLKKFVIAMIVL
+1 M
-16 LGIGIVLFGIYIAKS
+16 
-31 KANMKH
+31 
-37 EARNNT
+37 
-43 ECRTNERV
+43 
-51 FDYAD
+51 
-56 KLSDSEE
+56 
-63 EELRNDIKELEDLV
+63 
-77 GMDVA
+77 
-82 VVTVDQDTDLSEF
+82 
-95 GASATGGNIESN
+95 
-107 TKDIAEKICDTYRF
+107 
-121 GWEEWP
+121 
-127 TGTYLDGRDAS
+127 
-138 TSVVIVANWQPT
+138 VIVANWQPT

>member
-1 MSKVLKKFVIAMIVL
+1 MNKTMKKFLVTMFVI
-16 LGIGIVLFGIYIAKS
+16 LGIGILCFIMYLVKS
-31 KANMKH
+31 KANLKH
-37 EARNNT
+37 DARSN
-43 ECRTNERV
+43 EDCMTNERV

-63 EELRNDIKELEDLV
+63 ETLRSDIEELENLV
-77 GMDVA
+77 GMDV
-82 VVTVDQDTDLSEF
+82 VIVTVDQNTDLSEF
-95 GASATGGNIESN
+95 GASAIGGDIEYN
-107 TKDIAEKICDTYRF
+107 TKEIAEKICDTYRF

-127 TGTYLDGRDAS
+127 DGTYLNGKDAS

-163 ERISDSKAVSIT
+163 KRISDSKAVSIT

-197 KSAMKSSGGGIDF
+197 KSAMKSSGGGINF
-210 ISLPVCAL
+210 LSGPICAL
-218 VALVASIIFFAVN
+218 VALVAAIIFFAVN
-231 FSKKAGNDTTTASTY
+231 YSKKAGKDTTTASTY
-246 SKGRAQVVD
+246 SKGNAEILDR
-255 KRDIFI
+255 RDIFI
-261 RKEVHSVKIESSSGG
+261 RKEVHSVKIQSDSGSSG
-276 GGSSSGGGGGHGGGG
+276 SSGGGGGHGGGG

>member
-1 MSKVLKKFVIAMIVL
+1 MNKTMKKFLVTMLVI
-16 LGIGIVLFGIYIAKS
+16 LGIGILCFIMYLVKS
-31 KANMKH
+31 KANLKH
-37 EARNNT
+37 DARSN
-43 ECRTNERV
+43 EDCMTNERV

-63 EELRNDIKELEDLV
+63 ETLRSDIEELENLV
-77 GMDVA
+77 GMDV
-82 VVTVDQDTDLSEF
+82 VIVTVDQNTDLSEF
-95 GASATGGNIESN
+95 GASAIGGDIEYN
-107 TKDIAEKICDTYRF
+107 TKEIAEKICDTYRF

-127 TGTYLDGRDAS
+127 DGTYLNGKDAS

-163 ERISDSKAVSIT
+163 KRISDSKAVSIT

-197 KSAMKSSGGGIDF
+197 KSAMKSSGGGINF
-210 ISLPVCAL
+210 LSGPICAL
-218 VALVASIIFFAVN
+218 VALVAAIIFFAVN
-231 FSKKAGNDTTTASTY
+231 YSKKAGKDTTTASTY
-246 SKGRAQVVD
+246 SKGNAEILDR
-255 KRDIFI
+255 RDIFI
-261 RKEVHSVKIESSSGG
+261 RKEVHSVKIQSDSGSSG
-276 GGSSSGGGGGHGGGG
+276 SSGGGGGHGGGG

>member
-1 MSKVLKKFVIAMIVL
+1 MNKTMKKFLVTMFVI
-16 LGIGIVLFGIYIAKS
+16 LGIGILCFIMYSVKS
-31 KANMKH
+31 KANLKH
-37 EARNNT
+37 DARSN
-43 ECRTNERV
+43 EDCMTNERV

-63 EELRNDIKELEDLV
+63 ETLRSDIEELENLV
-77 GMDVA
+77 GMDV
-82 VVTVDQDTDLSEF
+82 VIVTVDQNTDLSEF
-95 GASATGGNIESN
+95 GASATGGDIEYN
-107 TKDIAEKICDTYRF
+107 TKEIAEKICDTYRF

-127 TGTYLDGRDAS
+127 DGTYLNGKDAS

-163 ERISDSKAVSIT
+163 KRISDSKAVSIT

-197 KSAMKSSGGGIDF
+197 KSAMKSSGGGINF
-210 ISLPVCAL
+210 LSGPICAL
-218 VALVASIIFFAVN
+218 VALVAAIIFFAVN
-231 FSKKAGNDTTTASTY
+231 YSKKAGKDTTTASTY
-246 SKGRAQVVD
+246 SKGNAEVLDR
-255 KRDIFI
+255 RDIFI
-261 RKEVHSVKIESSSGG
+261 RKEVHSVKIQSDSGSSG
-276 GGSSSGGGGGHGGGG
+276 SSGGGGGHGGGG

>member
-1 MSKVLKKFVIAMIVL
+1 MNKTMKKFLVTMLVI
-16 LGIGIVLFGIYIAKS
+16 LGIGILCFIMYSVKS
-31 KANMKH
+31 KANLKH
-37 EARNNT
+37 DARSNE
-43 ECRTNERV
+43 ECMTNERV

-63 EELRNDIKELEDLV
+63 ETLRSDIEELENLV
-77 GMDVA
+77 GMDV
-82 VVTVDQDTDLSEF
+82 VIVTVDQNTDLSEF
-95 GASATGGNIESN
+95 GASAIGGDIEYN
-107 TKDIAEKICDTYRF
+107 TKEIAEKICDTYRF

-127 TGTYLDGRDAS
+127 DGTYLNGKDAS

-163 ERISDSKAVSIT
+163 KRISDSKAVSIT

-197 KSAMKSSGGGIDF
+197 KSAMKSSGGGINF
-210 ISLPVCAL
+210 LSGPICAL
-218 VALVASIIFFAVN
+218 VALVAAIIFFAVN
-231 FSKKAGNDTTTASTY
+231 YSKKAGKDTTTASTY
-246 SKGRAQVVD
+246 SKGNAEILDR
-255 KRDIFI
+255 RDMFI
-261 RKEVHSVKIESSSGG
+261 RKEVHSVKIQSDSGSSG
-276 GGSSSGGGGGHGGGG
+276 SSGGGGGHGGGG